1 MCFGSEWAHRFLLL
15 LSMFKI
21 SILGSLIKEYR
32 LKLLLTYSL
41 FSLEM
46 LGALLRPFFLG
57 LAIND
62 LIKGS
67 YHGLIILSIIHLCWL
82 IIGTIRHMYDT
93 RTFTSIYTSMVTRF
107 LSKRNQNADVS
118 TLSAHSTLSRELV
131 DFLETDLPY
140 IIEAFYNIVG
150 SLILLYFYKSNV
162 VLICFAILFP
172 VGIISYFFGKKMKTL
187 TQMKNDELEKQVS
200 VIAIGN
206 KESINRHY
214 NKLRSLQIKISDK
227 EAWNFGMIELLVLI
241 VIGGALIISSKMFGT
256 ILLAGNIIGIYNYIL
271 KFVSGLDTIPYTVQR
286 FSLLKDIIKRIENHS
301 DKIQTPKNKDSD
313 SENKYSQ
320 GVLKLSA

>member
-1 MCFGSEWAHRFLLL
+1 MY
-15 LSMFKI
+15 KI
-21 SILGSLIKEYR
+21 SILGLLIKEYR
-32 LKLLLTYSL
+32 LKLFLTYSL

-107 LSKRNQNADVS
+107 LSKRNQSADVS
-118 TLSAHSTLSRELV
+118 MLSAHSTLSRELV
-131 DFLETDLPY
+131 DFLESDLPY

-150 SLILLYFYKSNV
+150 SLVLLYFYESNV
-162 VLICFAILFP
+162 VLICFAILLP
-172 VGIISYFFGKKMKTL
+172 VGVISYFYGKKMSNL
-187 TQMKNDELEKQVS
+187 TKMKNDELEKQVS
-200 VIAIGN
+200 VIAFGN
-206 KESINRHY
+206 KDSISKHY
-214 NKLRSLQIKISDK
+214 NKLRNLQIKISDK
-227 EAWNFGMIELLVLI
+227 EAWNFGMIEILVLI
-241 VIGGALIISSKMFGT
+241 VIGLSLVVSSKLFGT

-286 FSLLKDIIKRIENHS
+286 FSLLKDIIKRIENQS
-301 DKIQTPKNKDSD
+301 DKINLPNNGEAQTQEKFT
-313 SENKYSQ
+313 Q

>member
-1 MCFGSEWAHRFLLL
+1 MYKF
-15 LSMFKI
+15 
-21 SILGSLIKEYR
+21 SILGLLIKEYR
-32 LKLLLTYSL
+32 LKLFLTYSL

-118 TLSAHSTLSRELV
+118 MLSAHSTLSRELV

-150 SLILLYFYKSNV
+150 SLVLLYFYESNV

-172 VGIISYFFGKKMKTL
+172 VGVISYFYGKKMSNL
-187 TQMKNDELEKQVS
+187 TKMKNDELEKQVS
-200 VIAIGN
+200 VIAFGN
-206 KESINRHY
+206 KDSISKHY
-214 NKLRSLQIKISDK
+214 NKLRNLQIKISDK
-227 EAWNFGMIELLVLI
+227 EAWNFGMIEILVLI
-241 VIGGALIISSKMFGT
+241 VIGLSLVVSSKLFGT

-286 FSLLKDIIKRIENHS
+286 FSLLKDIIKRIENQS
-301 DKIQTPKNKDSD
+301 DKINLPNNGEAQPQEKFT
-313 SENKYSQ
+313 Q

>member
-1 MCFGSEWAHRFLLL
+1 MY
-15 LSMFKI
+15 KI

-32 LKLLLTYSL
+32 LKLFLTYSL

-118 TLSAHSTLSRELV
+118 MLSAHSTLSKELV
-131 DFLETDLPY
+131 DFLESDLPF
-140 IIEAFYNIVG
+140 IIEAFYNILG
-150 SLILLYFYKSNV
+150 SLVLLYFYESNV
-162 VLICFAILFP
+162 VLICFAILLP
-172 VGIISYFFGKKMKTL
+172 VGVISYFYGKKMSAL
-187 TQMKNDELEKQVS
+187 TKMKNDELEKQVS
-200 VIAIGN
+200 VIAFGN
-206 KESINRHY
+206 KDSINKHY

-227 EAWNFGMIELLVLI
+227 EAWNFGMIEILVLI
-241 VIGGALIISSKMFGT
+241 VIGLSLVVSSKLFGT

-286 FSLLKDIIKRIENHS
+286 FSLLKDIIKRIDNQS
-301 DKIQTPKNKDSD
+301 DKIQLPNNVNAQTQEKFT
-313 SENKYSQ
+313 Q

>member
-1 MCFGSEWAHRFLLL
+1 
-15 LSMFKI
+15 MFKL
-21 SILGSLIKEYR
+21 SLLRSLIKEYR
-32 LKLLLTYSL
+32 FKLFLTYSL

-67 YHGLIILSIIHLCWL
+67 YHGLIVLSIIHLCWL

-107 LSKRNQNADVS
+107 LSKRNQNADIS
-118 TLSAHSTLSRELV
+118 MLSAHSTLSKELV
-131 DFLETDLPY
+131 DFLEADLPY

-150 SLILLYFYKSNV
+150 SLVLLYFYESNV

-172 VGIISYFFGKKMKTL
+172 VAIISYFYGKKMRAL
-187 TQMKNDELEKQVS
+187 TKMKNDELEKQVS

-214 NKLRSLQIKISDK
+214 NKLRNLQIKISDK
-227 EAWNFGMIELLVLI
+227 EAWNFGMIEILVLV
-241 VIGGALIISSKMFGT
+241 VIGLSLIISSKIFGT
-256 ILLAGNIIGIYNYIL
+256 ILLAGNIVGIYNYIL

-286 FSLLKDIIKRIENHS
+286 FSLLKDIIKRIENKS
-301 DKIQTPKNKDSD
+301 EKIQLPENNNKHTD
-313 SENKYSQ
+313 NKYSQ

>member
-1 MCFGSEWAHRFLLL
+1 MY
-15 LSMFKI
+15 KI

-32 LKLLLTYSL
+32 LKLFLTYSL

-107 LSKRNQNADVS
+107 LSKRNQNTDVS
-118 TLSAHSTLSRELV
+118 MLSAHSTLSKELV
-131 DFLETDLPY
+131 DFLESDLPF

-150 SLILLYFYKSNV
+150 SLVLLYFYESNV
-162 VLICFAILFP
+162 VLICFAILLP
-172 VGIISYFFGKKMKTL
+172 VGVISYFYGKKMSTL
-187 TQMKNDELEKQVS
+187 TKMKNDELEKQVS
-200 VIAIGN
+200 VIAFGN
-206 KESINRHY
+206 KDSINKHY

-227 EAWNFGMIELLVLI
+227 EAWNFGMIEILVLI
-241 VIGGALIISSKMFGT
+241 VIGLSLVVSSKLFGT

-286 FSLLKDIIKRIENHS
+286 FSLLKDIIKRIDNQS
-301 DKIQTPKNKDSD
+301 DKIQMPNNGDAQTQKKFT
-313 SENKYSQ
+313 Q

>member
-1 MCFGSEWAHRFLLL
+1 MYKF
-15 LSMFKI
+15 
-21 SILGSLIKEYR
+21 SILGLLIKEYR
-32 LKLLLTYSL
+32 LKLFLTYSL

-107 LSKRNQNADVS
+107 LSKRNQSADVS
-118 TLSAHSTLSRELV
+118 MLSAHSTLSRELV
-131 DFLETDLPY
+131 DFLESDLPY

-150 SLILLYFYKSNV
+150 SLVLLYFYESNV
-162 VLICFAILFP
+162 VLICFAILLP
-172 VGIISYFFGKKMKTL
+172 VGVISYFYGKKMSNL
-187 TQMKNDELEKQVS
+187 TKMKNDELEKQVS
-200 VIAIGN
+200 VIAFGN
-206 KESINRHY
+206 KDSISKHY
-214 NKLRSLQIKISDK
+214 NKLRNLQIKISDK
-227 EAWNFGMIELLVLI
+227 EAWNFGMIEILVLI
-241 VIGGALIISSKMFGT
+241 VIGLSLVVSSKLFGT

-286 FSLLKDIIKRIENHS
+286 FSLLKDIIKRIENQS
-301 DKIQTPKNKDSD
+301 DKINLPNNGEAQTQEKFT
-313 SENKYSQ
+313 Q

>member
-1 MCFGSEWAHRFLLL
+1 
-15 LSMFKI
+15 MFKI

-32 LKLLLTYSL
+32 LKLFLTYTL

-46 LGALLRPFFLG
+46 LGSLLRPLFLG

-67 YHGLIILSIIHLCWL
+67 YHGLIVLSIIHLCWL
-82 IIGTIRHMYDT
+82 TIGTIRHMYDT

-118 TLSAHSTLSRELV
+118 MLSAHSTLSRELV
-131 DFLETDLPY
+131 DFLESDLPY
-140 IIEAFYNIVG
+140 IFEAFYNIVG
-150 SLILLYFYKSNV
+150 SLILLYFYESNV
-162 VLICFAILFP
+162 VMICFAILFP
-172 VGIISYFFGKKMKTL
+172 VGIISYLYGKKMSSL

-200 VIAIGN
+200 VIAFGN

-214 NKLRSLQIKISDK
+214 NKLRNLQIKISDK
-227 EAWNFGMIELLVLI
+227 EAWNFGMIEILVLI
-241 VIGGALIISSKMFGT
+241 VIGLSLIISSKMFGT
-256 ILLAGNIIGIYNYIL
+256 VLLAGNIVGIYNYIL

-286 FSLLKDIIKRIENHS
+286 FSLLKDIIKRIENQS
-301 DKIQTPKNKDSD
+301 DKIQEPEYKDKPA
-313 SENKYSQ
+313 ENKYSQ

>member
-1 MCFGSEWAHRFLLL
+1 MY
-15 LSMFKI
+15 KI
-21 SILGSLIKEYR
+21 SILGLLIKEYR
-32 LKLLLTYSL
+32 LKLFLTYSL

-107 LSKRNQNADVS
+107 LSKRNQSADVS
-118 TLSAHSTLSRELV
+118 MLSAHSTLSRELV
-131 DFLETDLPY
+131 DFLESDLPY

-150 SLILLYFYKSNV
+150 SLVLLYFYESNV

-172 VGIISYFFGKKMKTL
+172 VGVISYFYGKKMSNL
-187 TQMKNDELEKQVS
+187 TKMKNDELEKQVS
-200 VIAIGN
+200 VIAFGN
-206 KESINRHY
+206 KDSISKHY
-214 NKLRSLQIKISDK
+214 NKLRNLQIKISDK
-227 EAWNFGMIELLVLI
+227 EAWNFGMIEILVLI
-241 VIGGALIISSKMFGT
+241 VIGLSLVVSSKLFGT

-286 FSLLKDIIKRIENHS
+286 FSLLKDIIKRIENQS
-301 DKIQTPKNKDSD
+301 DKINLPNNGESQTKEKFT
-313 SENKYSQ
+313 Q